1 MVKNCK
7 TFLEVFSSMI
17 LDFIK
22 KKEKKKRGGGE
33 REREREREGGG
44 EGGIKDLT
52 FSNFIDA
59 HIKDQNEDLS
69 KPLNTT
75 IKMIMN

>member
-22 KKEKKKRGGGE
+22 KKKEKKRGGGE
-33 REREREREGGG
+33 REREREREKGGG
-44 EGGIKDLT
+44 
-52 FSNFIDA
+52 
-59 HIKDQNEDLS
+59 
-69 KPLNTT
+69 
-75 IKMIMN
+75 

>member
-1 MVKNCK
+1 
-7 TFLEVFSSMI
+7 MI
-17 LDFIK
+17 LDFIN
-22 KKEKKKRGGGE
+22 KKKRGGW
-33 REREREREGGG
+33 GGG

>member
-1 MVKNCK
+1 
-7 TFLEVFSSMI
+7 MI

-22 KKEKKKRGGGE
+22 KKRKKKEGGGE
-33 REREREREGGG
+33 REREREREGGGG

-52 FSNFIDA
+52 FSNFIDTR
-59 HIKDQNEDLS
+59 IKDQNEDLS

>member
-1 MVKNCK
+1 
-7 TFLEVFSSMI
+7 MI
-17 LDFIK
+17 LDFINK
-22 KKEKKKRGGGE
+22 KKKRGWRGGV
-33 REREREREGGG
+33 

-52 FSNFIDA
+52 FSNFIDTR
-59 HIKDQNEDLS
+59 IKDQNEDLS